1 MAKNV
6 DKLLE
11 LLAQAY
17 PEARTELHF
26 RSPFELLV
34 ATILSAQTTDRQV
47 NRVTPLLFQ
56 HYPTPHA
63 LAAADPED
71 VAKDIAGVGLNRT
84 KARYLVAAA
93 RKLVSDFRGSVPDS
107 LDSLL
112 TLPGVGRKTA
122 KVVLANAF
130 SRPALAVD
138 THVFRVARRLGL
150 SEGRTPEE
158 VERDL
163 EAKIPST
170 QWIVTHHRLIQHGR
184 RVCRARNPRC
194 SECPLATQCTAF
206 LQKTQPK
213 AGQNVEANNL
223 A

>member
-1 MAKNV
+1 MADKV
-6 DKLLE
+6 EKLLD
-11 LLAQAY
+11 LLAKAY

-47 NRVTPLLFQ
+47 NRVTALLFQ
-56 HYPTPHA
+56 RYPTPYA
-63 LAAADPED
+63 LAAADPEN

-84 KARYLVAAA
+84 KARYLVATA
-93 RKLVSDFRGSVPDS
+93 RKLVSDFGGSVPDS
-107 LDSLL
+107 LESLL

-130 SRPALAVD
+130 SLPALAVD

-158 VERDL
+158 VEHDL
-163 EAKIPST
+163 EAKIPAT

-184 RVCRARNPRC
+184 RICRAKNPRC
-194 SECPLATQCTAF
+194 SACPLATECTAF
-206 LQKTQPK
+206 LKKNQPK
-213 AGQNVEANNL
+213 AGQNEDNL
-223 A
+223 SK